1 MASNPVVD
9 CATPSARKL
18 LIAVLCVSAA
28 ELDASAACCHAAAL
42 ASQTS
47 RVVGQVSGATMNRE
61 YCRLG
66 GALTWPPLPPR
77 RHL

>member
-1 MASNPVVD
+1 MASNPAAD

-18 LIAVLCVSAA
+18 LMAVRCVSAA
-28 ELDASAACCHAAAL
+28 ELDASAACCHAAAF
-42 ASQTS
+42 ASHAS

-66 GALTWPPLPPR
+66 R
-77 RHL
+77 VS